1 MVEVGIAGGRNR
13 RGSVRGDYLEGKGT
27 YTPGV
32 EQGDGKCVVIKHLV
46 GFTAC
51 HVLLAIC
58 YSLSCGWSVTL
69 L

>member
-32 EQGDGKCVVIKHLV
+32 EQGDGKCV
-46 GFTAC
+46 
-51 HVLLAIC
+51 
-58 YSLSCGWSVTL
+58 
-69 L
+69 